1 MHGRID
7 QTSVIV
13 VALDISWAVEPINS
27 HGLYPLLGVVVDVD
41 KFHNPAEVV
50 RLAGRLAHE
59 VHLICTSN

>member
-41 KFHNPAEVV
+41 EFHNSTEIVG
-50 RLAGRLAHE
+50 LAGRLAHK
-59 VHLICTSN
+59 VHLIWTPN